1 MPALSEFYR
10 SPRRCFPLSHSLSL
24 SLSLHN
30 RYMGPHSL
38 SASHA
43 SNNARIVPVRDVVG
57 SGGGLPRERSLQ
69 ADTCSWMQGF
79 VNYLLLTWQLQL
91 NY

>member
-1 MPALSEFYR
+1 
-10 SPRRCFPLSHSLSL
+10 
-24 SLSLHN
+24 
-30 RYMGPHSL
+30 MGPHSL

-57 SGGGLPRERSLQ
+57 GGGLPRERSLQ